1 MLDSLVGLAAG
12 SERVVVGRSHNSGTS
27 VVTNDCSS
35 GHNMSNVSDSVHNL
49 SRVFD

>member
-12 SERVVVGRSHNSGTS
+12 SERVVLSSSHNS
-27 VVTNDCSS
+27 VVMDDRPSS
-35 GHNMSNVSDSVHNL
+35 HNTSNVFDSVHNL